1 MTTTTTCG
9 PVDGTVEVVDP
20 GAPGGR
26 PARTRVLIDATERVF
41 AGHFPGFPV
50 FPGVCVVEYA
60 HRGALATLPEP
71 GERWTLVAVE
81 SSRFTSPVFPGDL
94 LSCDIT
100 WARDAGAWRCRVA
113 VATGR
118 GPVALVRLRYARDG
132 GQREAAVTGRAAAA
146 APADPAHRRV
156 ITTSE
161 IKRVLPHRYP
171 MLLIDRV
178 TELVPGERATGL
190 KAVTCN
196 EPWYERLPDKAAE
209 EDYHY
214 PWTALIESWCH
225 VAGVLVAH
233 DKPNPDVLSGQVML
247 LGGITDATPLR
258 PVVPG
263 DLVEH
268 RVRMTRQ
275 VGETFVFEG
284 ESGVGDET
292 ALTVGRLVMTMR
304 PATDLTDAAPTG
316 GE

>member
-1 MTTTTTCG
+1 MTTATACG

-26 PARTRVLIDATERVF
+26 PARTRVLIDASERVF

-71 GERWTLVAVE
+71 GERWMLAAVE

-100 WARDAGAWRCRVA
+100 WSREAGAWRCRVA
-113 VATGR
+113 VTTGR
-118 GPVALVRLRYARDG
+118 GPVALVRLRYAQDG
-132 GQREAAVTGRAAAA
+132 GERAAAA
-146 APADPAHRRV
+146 PERPVEAAPAAPEQRTV

-178 TELVPGERATGL
+178 TELVPGGRATGL

-196 EPWYERLPDKAAE
+196 EPWYEGMRDEATE
-209 EDYHY
+209 EDHHY

-247 LGGITDATPLR
+247 LGGITDATTLR
-258 PVVPG
+258 PAVPG

-268 RVRMTRQ
+268 RVRLTRQ

-284 ESGVGDET
+284 ESRIGDET

-304 PATDLTDAAPTG
+304 PAAELTDAAPTG